1 MDPRLYEAA
10 REGSVDLV
18 KKLKEENP
26 NLLLGVTPILENTIL
41 HLATK
46 LRNEDLVKEVCDQC
60 ESLLAMTNS
69 KGDTA
74 LHIAARAGYLSIVHI
89 LVEKSIC
96 GSTSRDVEEGAHI
109 LRIKNEEKNTVLHEA
124 LRYRH
129 SDVAKVLTEKAPELW
144 LVVNEA
150 SESPLYLAVKG
161 GLTEI
166 AREVLESALPFAHE
180 GPNKLTALHAAVIW
194 DDYGI
199 VKLLVEKKAELIKK
213 RDIYGRSALH
223 YAASYD
229 RPAEARL
236 LLVSNTAV
244 AYIQDKGGRSP
255 LHYAAGNGSF
265 LTAMGI
271 IAWYP
276 DAVDL
281 VDERG
286 QNAFHFCV
294 ANYNQA
300 RPWGH
305 NLVLRWFMNT
315 KIRYDELLNQADK
328 DGNTP
333 LHLAVDHGS
342 PDLVRFLLKKYKGRL
357 DIDAMNTALCT
368 PLDLAL
374 PGKHGPQA
382 KEENQVSR
390 ELISANAK
398 RGIAN
403 PIIHLDDAKRMV
415 EEYISRTKEINKP
428 QMLVATLIATV
439 TFAAAFQVPGGYQS
453 EGRATLARKAAFQ
466 AFVLTDAIAL
476 SCSMT
481 AVFLNFIM
489 PLLRGRW
496 PLKTIRFVAILTLV
510 AMVAMLVAF
519 VAGLYVVLTKSLWL
533 AIFTCCIVF
542 GIFFSFLVFL
552 EI

>member
-1 MDPRLYEAA
+1 MY
-10 REGSVDLV
+10 V
-18 KKLKEENP
+18 
-26 NLLLGVTPILENTIL
+26 
-41 HLATK
+41 
-46 LRNEDLVKEVCDQC
+46 Q
-60 ESLLAMTNS
+60 
-69 KGDTA
+69 
-74 LHIAARAGYLSIVHI
+74 
-89 LVEKSIC
+89 
-96 GSTSRDVEEGAHI
+96 
-109 LRIKNEEKNTVLHEA
+109 
-124 LRYRH
+124 
-129 SDVAKVLTEKAPELW
+129 
-144 LVVNEA
+144 
-150 SESPLYLAVKG
+150 
-161 GLTEI
+161 
-166 AREVLESALPFAHE
+166 
-180 GPNKLTALHAAVIW
+180 
-194 DDYGI
+194 GI

-519 VAGLYVVLTKSLWL
+519 VAGLYVQQWKELFSSGNVLIASRNALISSRNANADLIKERTALIKEVKEENLNLVLEGIPTLKNTILHLAAKVGDRDMVEEEYDKKYCESLLTKKKSKRDTALHIAARVGHLSVVNFVVEKSISVSTSIDIEQVGKQTNHILTIQNQRSNTVLHEVLRDRHSDVAKVLTEKALQL
-533 AIFTCCIVF
+533 CCFVNDA
-542 GIFFSFLVFL
+542 GESPQYLKW
-552 EI
+552 